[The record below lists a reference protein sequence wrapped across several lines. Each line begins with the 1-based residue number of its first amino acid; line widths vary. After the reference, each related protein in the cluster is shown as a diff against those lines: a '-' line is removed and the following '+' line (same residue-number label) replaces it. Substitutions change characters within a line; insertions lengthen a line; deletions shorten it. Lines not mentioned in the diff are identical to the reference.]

1 MIIKY
6 LVMIGGILLI
16 AGCVMLINS
25 KKMKLLGALAGLSI
39 FIYSIGMYYIPPKTS
54 GHVTYKVGNPLETG
68 QLIARNGQ
76 RGQQSTLLLPGLDHD
91 FLYPLLMDI
100 QIVPDL
106 VVDAGKFAVIKAKDG
121 AINPQIIAPQ
131 WNDGV
136 DTKKMIEDFNY
147 FIDNGGTR
155 GVQQYLLT
163 TGNYRLNRFQWDVQE
178 HKMINVDSNEVLV
191 IESKFGKAPAF
202 EETNDDEILSV
213 PLVKDR
219 SYRGIVNEAFPSGYY
234 AVHPLTEKGHEVLIS
249 LQTFI
254 YGGGYTSN
262 QMDLAI
268 DPENDKLI
276 TVKSEQTYNQQ
287 KHGSAFEAKTKDNHT
302 VKIDVRVL
310 GQIEPTQAPRF
321 IGTIKYIDDLDD
333 NIIEPYTRNILTNM
347 VLKYKA
353 LELKDKKEEL
363 GNKLSEALRKRT
375 KQTGFRTKTVEVT
388 NIDIPPIVLIPG
400 KIKSA
405 SESLKSA
412 LVKKEE
418 SVKQAIKVQNMQKQ
432 ADNQTELAK
441 ATVANA
447 AATQKA
453 EEIKK
458 IADANLY
465 KEQKEAEA
473 KRYAIEQEAIAQKD
487 RMVKQSEGIKKVS
500 SVIGQ
505 DNAADILLQE
515 TINQAA
521 DKYAVP
527 DMLINGSSGDSGDV
541 VGAHI
546 ISKSIKAALR
556 ANNAT
561 VVPTQ

>member
-1 MIIKY
+1 MGGGLALLAASIFLLHGKIK
-6 LVMIGGILLI
+6 IPGI
-16 AGCVMLINS
+16 
-25 KKMKLLGALAGLSI
+25 LAGLCV
-39 FIYSIGMYYIPPKTS
+39 FLYSIGMYYIPPKTS
-54 GHVTYKVGNPLETG
+54 GHVTYKIGDPLETG
-68 QLIARNGQ
+68 QLIARDGQ
-76 RGQQSTLLLPGLDHD
+76 RGQQATLILPGLDHN

-121 AINPQIIAPQ
+121 AINPQIIAPP
-131 WNDGV
+131 WKDSI
-136 DTKKMIEDFNY
+136 DTKKMIENFNY
-147 FIDNGGTR
+147 FIENGGTR

-202 EETNDDEILSV
+202 EETTDDEILSV

-219 SYRGIVNEAFPSGYY
+219 SFRGIVNEAFPSGYY

-268 DPENDKLI
+268 DPENDKLV
-276 TVKSEQTYNQQ
+276 TVKSTQDYPSQ
-287 KHGSAFEAKTKDNHT
+287 KHGAAFEAKTKDNHT

-321 IGTIKYIDDLDD
+321 IGTIKHIEDLDD

-363 GNKLSEALRKRT
+363 GKKLSEALRKRT
-375 KQTGFRTKTVEVT
+375 KNTGFRTKTVEVT

-405 SESLKSA
+405 SESLKEA
-412 LVKKEE
+412 LVKKEA
-418 SVKQAIKVQNMQKQ
+418 SVAQAIKVQNMQKQ

-441 ATVANA
+441 ATVANK
-447 AATQKA
+447 AATETA
-453 EEIKK
+453 SK
-458 IADANLY
+458 IRKMADANLY

-473 KRYAIEQEAIAQKD
+473 KRYQIEQEAIAQKD
-487 RMVKQSEGIKKVS
+487 RMVKQAEGIQKVA
-500 SVIGQ
+500 SVVGQ

-521 DKYAVP
+521 EKFAVP
-527 DMLINGSSGDSGDV
+527 DMLVNGGSGDNSDI
-541 VGAHI
+541 VGANI
-546 ISKSIKAALR
+546 ISKSIKQALK
-556 ANNAT
+556 ANNN
-561 VVPTQ
+561 VVPVQ